1 MSESYDVIVVG
12 LGAMGSAAAF
22 HLARQGS
29 GVLGLDRF
37 TPPHSFGS
45 SHGRTRII
53 REAYFEHP
61 LYVPLVQR
69 AYQLWAD
76 LEREAGRELLRPT
89 GGLMIGRPDGTLVR
103 GARLSAEQH
112 RLTHEVLTATDVR
125 TRFPAFQPADDMI
138 AVWEPR
144 AGVLFPEACVDAHLT
159 LARAHGATLRCGEAV
174 ASWWSDGNRVR
185 VVTDQGEYRAG
196 QLLLTAGA
204 WIGSL
209 VPELKRAFSV
219 ERQVLYWFAP
229 LSDSTRFAPAECPIH
244 LWESAPRKYFYG
256 FPDFGDGV
264 KIALHH
270 DGEAAEPDALRRE
283 VSGDEISRMREL
295 VQRFLPGAD
304 GALRATEV
312 CMYTNTSDEHFWI
325 DHHPQ
330 YANVLIA
337 SPCSGHGFKFASVI
351 GEVLA
356 ELLLGGTARF
366 DLSLFRRRQF

>member
-89 GGLMIGRPDGTLVR
+89 GGLMIGRPDGTLVC
-103 GARLSAEQH
+103 GASLSAAQH
-112 RLTHEVLTATDVR
+112 RLTHEVLTATEVR
-125 TRFPAFQPADDMI
+125 RRFPAFRPADDMI

-159 LARAHGATLRCGEAV
+159 LARAHGATLHFGEAV
-174 ASWWSDGNRVR
+174 ASWWSDGNGVR
-185 VVTDQGEYRAG
+185 VVTDQGEYR
-196 QLLLTAGA
+196 
-204 WIGSL
+204 
-209 VPELKRAFSV
+209 RAS
-219 ERQVLYWFAP
+219 
-229 LSDSTRFAPAECPIH
+229 C
-244 LWESAPRKYFYG
+244 
-256 FPDFGDGV
+256 
-264 KIALHH
+264 
-270 DGEAAEPDALRRE
+270 
-283 VSGDEISRMREL
+283 
-295 VQRFLPGAD
+295 
-304 GALRATEV
+304 
-312 CMYTNTSDEHFWI
+312 C
-325 DHHPQ
+325 
-330 YANVLIA
+330 
-337 SPCSGHGFKFASVI
+337 
-351 GEVLA
+351 
-356 ELLLGGTARF
+356 
-366 DLSLFRRRQF
+366 